1 MPTKSRSK
9 LGLVLAAIG
18 AAAVIAGVAL
28 KLAGGGGA
36 GSAPAPGP
44 DPALTSTLQA
54 DADKLASTLDAEAK
68 AARLR
73 AESIAI
79 SPVLRM
85 GVETDAATVKD
96 LATNEHV
103 FAPKQGEVIEVMQQR
118 GEQEGLLLRVPDGP
132 AIAPPKDGQTVIETD
147 GQSLTVIAAAPLM
160 TQAGVRGGEIV
171 VAVAI
176 DLAPIKHALADHAL
190 GATLLGL
197 GKPIELVKTTQSG
210 TRLTVHVP
218 VMKDLKVN
226 EELLLSLVIV
236 GQAADAKKSYGAISY
251 AFLGMG
257 GAMLLLYLG
266 SLLRGR
272 REG

>member
-28 KLAGGGGA
+28 KLAGGGGT
-36 GSAPAPGP
+36 GSATPPGP
-44 DPALTSTLQA
+44 DPGLTTALQA

-68 AARLR
+68 ASRLR
-73 AESIAI
+73 AESIAV
-79 SPVLRM
+79 SPVLRA
-85 GVETDAATVKD
+85 GIETDAATVKD
-96 LATNEHV
+96 LATSEHL

-132 AIAPPKDGQTVIETD
+132 PIPGPKNGQTIVETD
-147 GQSLTVIAAAPLM
+147 GQTLTVIAAAPVL

-171 VAVAI
+171 VATAI
-176 DLAPIKHALADHAL
+176 DLGPIKHALADHTL

-197 GKPIELVKTTQSG
+197 GKPIELVKTTQNG
-210 TRLTVHVP
+210 TPLTVHVP
-218 VMKDLKVN
+218 AMKDLKVN
-226 EELLLSLVIV
+226 EELLLSLVV
-236 GQAADAKKSYGAISY
+236 AGQAADAKKSYGAISY